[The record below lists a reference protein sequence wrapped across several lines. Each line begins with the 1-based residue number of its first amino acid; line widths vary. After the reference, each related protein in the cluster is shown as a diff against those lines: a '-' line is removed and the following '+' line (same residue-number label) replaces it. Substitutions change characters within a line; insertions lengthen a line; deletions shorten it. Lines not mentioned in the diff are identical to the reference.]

1 MHKAISILLAGGLLL
16 ACTGCG
22 LLEREYVQI
31 SQHQEQTAENDDAT
45 TLRAESYAEL
55 VGGAQ
60 YFVSMGVPSGTVR
73 LYQYT
78 GDIQKA
84 VDRACE
90 ALLQDDPLGS
100 YALQDVQCQYTRIV
114 SYYECVFTCQLS
126 ALHGADRCHPDPD
139 R

>member
-1 MHKAISILLAGGLLL
+1 MHKAISILLASGLLL
-16 ACTGCG
+16 VCTGCG

-114 SYYECVFTCQLS
+114 S
-126 ALHGADRCHPDPD
+126 
-139 R
+139 

>member
-1 MHKAISILLAGGLLL
+1 M
-16 ACTGCG
+16 
-22 LLEREYVQI
+22 LEREYLQFT
-31 SQHQEQTAENDDAT
+31 QHQEQTAENDDAT

-90 ALLQDDPLGS
+90 GLLQDDPLGS

-114 SYYECVFTCQLS
+114 SYYECVSPTSTGVPWIRSQPS
-126 ALHGADRCHPDPD
+126 R